1 MTYGQEI
8 SANLS
13 NYVGEWVI
21 IIDKKVVQHGE
32 NLKRIFKEVKERY
45 PTQKLLIGKVP
56 ENGNLI
62 L

>member
-56 ENGNLI
+56 VNGNLI